1 MPVTDE
7 DVLHDLMH
15 RATSDVYAPPATAG
29 RIVARQRRRQW
40 RTAAI
45 GLTAA
50 AAAGVTAFAAVTAAA
65 VGGPARTRTTT
76 PATTPA
82 LTLTAAQQTLRHL
95 SRSAAAAPAP
105 AGRYVVMKELAG
117 NQHKTDV
124 VDLRTGDAWTFQP
137 GGHGVPRELFGRHDS
152 PTLAQFAAYPTSVPA
167 LRRLLIAQVRRQDA
181 QFLAWQRRQL
191 AKLKRSDPAVT
202 AKLKVLRSGQP
213 KETANDMVFSQA
225 AYLLYNPA
233 VTPALRAALL
243 RVIAATPGIVV
254 NAHATDSQGRA
265 AVEISRYD
273 HQANYTEAIFE
284 APDGTRVLETSSITP
299 PRPAQSGLP
308 AQPGSTLSDTY
319 LSYSYTNTRPATP

>member
-15 RATSDVYAPPATAG
+15 RATGDVYAPPATAA

-40 RTAAI
+40 RTATI
-45 GLTAA
+45 GLTA
-50 AAAGVTAFAAVTAAA
+50 VTAAS
-65 VGGPARTRTTT
+65 VGGPAGHGS
-76 PATTPA
+76 TTPA

-137 GGHGVPRELFGRHDS
+137 GGHGVPRVLFARHDS

-181 QFLAWQRRQL
+181 QFLAWERQQL
-191 AKLKRSDPAVT
+191 AKAVRRDPAL
-202 AKLKVLRSGQP
+202 KLKKKVLSSGQP
-213 KETANDMVFSQA
+213 KETADDMAFSQA

-233 VTPALRAALL
+233 ITPALRAALL
-243 RVIAATPGIVV
+243 RVIAATPGVMV
-254 NAHATDSQGRA
+254 SAHARDSLGRA

-273 HQANYTEAIFE
+273 RQANYTEAIFE

-299 PRPAQSGLP
+299 PRPAQEGLP